1 MLNVLSVVDFSDHLH
16 VRLCVC
22 RGKVFRAVDLVIF
35 PFVTMTVC
43 DGLAADGSWVAS

>member
-22 RGKVFRAVDLVIF
+22 RSKVFPVVDLVIF